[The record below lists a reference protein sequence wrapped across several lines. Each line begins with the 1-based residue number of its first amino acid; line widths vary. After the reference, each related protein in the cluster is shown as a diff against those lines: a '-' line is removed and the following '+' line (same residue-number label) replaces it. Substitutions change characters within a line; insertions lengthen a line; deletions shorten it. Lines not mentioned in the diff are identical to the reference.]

1 MYLRSPNLRLAGRTK
16 VPVPQ
21 ISFVFFLSSF
31 LSLDSGSNSLLFASS
46 ILLVVLLSFFF
57 WRAPSSSR
65 APAQRSRFRYWQPS
79 SVQVQAAWEEALLV
93 DVFLMGGSDIGT
105 TESCA
110 KVPVL
115 EGTYVLLLLYETSF
129 II

>member
-57 WRAPSSSR
+57 GVPPLRAGP
-65 APAQRSRFRYWQPS
+65 
-79 SVQVQAAWEEALLV
+79 LL
-93 DVFLMGGSDIGT
+93 S
-105 TESCA
+105 
-110 KVPVL
+110 VPVFGIGSQAQFKFKQL
-115 EGTYVLLLLYETSF
+115 GKKHYWLTF
-129 II
+129 F

>member
-1 MYLRSPNLRLAGRTK
+1 
-16 VPVPQ
+16 
-21 ISFVFFLSSF
+21 
-31 LSLDSGSNSLLFASS
+31 
-46 ILLVVLLSFFF
+46 
-57 WRAPSSSR
+57 
-65 APAQRSRFRYWQPS
+65 
-79 SVQVQAAWEEALLV
+79 
-93 DVFLMGGSDIGT
+93 MGGSDIGT